1 LIKNLLNEKQI
12 SEVKTNIC
20 IIGAGAAGISIF
32 QKLTN
37 KKINCVICEGGN
49 LEFEEKS
56 QEIYNGKII
65 GDDYLSLEVSR
76 LRYLGGSTNHWAGW
90 CRPFEEIDYDN
101 SYLDLGKHA
110 KWPFEKK
117 VLDFYLNDACKV
129 LGIKNIFNTAQE
141 RERGRQNATERDVS
155 SINFNRSD
163 VRMGIKYYDELKNS
177 FTSSL
182 FLNSNLVEIE
192 YENKIINSA
201 LFKSYNGNLL
211 KVNAKTFIFAMGG
224 IENSRFLLY
233 FREKYN
239 NFLNIDLPIGK
250 YYMDHPSF
258 YIGQMLTNKKDL
270 NTSFFSINSKI
281 QKKEKILNLAF
292 WLSSNRDPKIKER
305 LIKELKYI
313 APNLVKKNFTNILSG
328 NSDVIAVNIWANSA
342 QFPRQ
347 TNYIELSKNEK
358 DKFGIPKVI
367 LNWKISDLEKKTY
380 KKSINIF
387 NNYVLENDLGRIK
400 LEDWIIDQKFFS
412 TPSSKIGNHHMG
424 GTRMSDSEQY
434 GVVDKN
440 LKVFGLKNLYVASS
454 SVFPTS
460 GHQNPTLSIIQLSLR
475 LADYLE
481 TEHKL

>member
-1 LIKNLLNEKQI
+1 MIKNLLNEKQI
-12 SEVKTNIC
+12 SEVKTDIC

-76 LRYLGGSTNHWAGW
+76 LRFLGGTTNHWAGW
-90 CRPFEEIDYDN
+90 CKPFDEIDFDN
-101 SYLDLGKHA
+101 SYLDLGEHA

-129 LGIKNIFNTAQE
+129 LGIKNIFNTISE
-141 RERGRQNATERDVS
+141 EEHEVS
-155 SINFNRSD
+155 FVNFNRSD
-163 VRMGIKYYDELKNS
+163 VRMGRKYFDHLRNS
-177 FTSSL
+177 SISSL
-182 FLNSNLVEIE
+182 FINSNLVEIE
-192 YENKIINSA
+192 YKNEIINSA

-211 KVNAKTFIFAMGG
+211 KVRAKTFIFAMGG
-224 IENSRFLLY
+224 IENSRFLLW

-239 NFLNIDLPIGK
+239 NFLNMELPIGK

-258 YIGQMLTNKKDL
+258 YIGDMLIKEKAF
-270 NTSFFSINSKI
+270 NTGFFSINSEI
-281 QKKEKILNLAF
+281 QKKEKIQNLAF
-292 WLSSNRDPKIKER
+292 WLNRDPKNKER
-305 LIKELKYI
+305 LTNELKSI
-313 APNLVKKNFTNILSG
+313 APNLEKKNFANIF
-328 NSDVIAVNIWANSA
+328 NKISDFIAVNIWANSA

-347 TNYIELSKNEK
+347 TNYIELSKKEK

-380 KKSINIF
+380 KTSINIF
-387 NNYVLENDLGRIK
+387 NNWILENDLGRIK
-400 LEDWIIDQKFFS
+400 LQDWVIDGKFF
-412 TPSSKIGNHHMG
+412 PSANSKIGNHHMG
-424 GTRMSDSEQY
+424 STRMSNSEKY

-440 LKVFGLKNLYVASS
+440 LKVFGLKNLYIASS

-460 GHQNPTLSIIQLSLR
+460 GHQNPTLSIVQLSLR
-475 LADYLE
+475 LADYLGAK
-481 TEHKL
+481 HKL